1 MGAIRL
7 LGAVVGL
14 FVLGLCLGVDAVR
27 ADIVDTDLSN
37 PYVTTGA
44 RISPS
49 TVVPTLR
56 KWYLPQRLY
65 QLYQWKGWEYSNYA
79 KDLYRRYVDI
89 ELEGEPFYDMYGN
102 YITKGW
108 HLYSW
113 TEGYPQDF
121 GSGTYKDPYFAGWF
135 DRLLISSTR
144 KGQFYT
150 ALTLGE
156 AIRTTLTPLTFSKP
170 LYDGL
175 QWDFLADKYACTVLV
190 SRINFPGTIAYTRG
204 AAAISMSTFTD
215 MMGFR
220 GTAQVGDFARIGVTY
235 LSASHRNSQ
244 LSMSEN
250 SIKGLLSG
258 GLNSGYVRTLAVRLS
273 DDSPEDG
280 EGGALLYR
288 QRVFIDGI
296 EHPEIQPLIEGG
308 LRYRGLLEASG
319 TDVATLTYDI
329 EHDFRPGL
337 EDKITDFREIHRI
350 EVGLVLA
357 NDYKVEV
364 TSNLQ
369 TSALGEPVFLL
380 ATRAPGN
387 VKDGSN
393 QGYYRF
399 LYGLPTGTQL
409 AGVTLEV
416 EDLAGFNFKGEYVSN
431 SRFRRFPN
439 QTYTIEQALATEHA
453 DAFYATASQ
462 FIYPWFAYGE
472 VFSIDPAYSTSMFI
486 PDSKGAVDYANRQ
499 TSVYEFVDDND
510 DQDRYPDW
518 TRRYTGAT
526 KYLTDPVV
534 FPGLDENNDDIS
546 DFNQNDNSQP
556 DYEEPFL
563 KYDVD
568 PPEFLFGTDMNNNT
582 VIDRFENDAEPD
594 YPYRRDHR
602 GYNIYTG
609 IELFPDSR
617 CMVGYLSERLL
628 SSDRKSTSTYALLT
642 LKKDFPMQALRIQ
655 FMAFPRRVRD
665 HIPDDI
671 ILWIQLPFSSG
682 KMQDFSDPLIAQNT
696 FINTAYLEVGYDRL
710 MPFTNKLKYEVYHQ
724 GGEQAKGK
732 RDRRFL
738 GIVNKADYPIRL
750 ESLTLWPK
758 WKQMYKRVTPT
769 QPGALK
775 TKDLSELF
783 SFLVTY
789 RLSTTLSIISGAEYE
804 IFRNLLDKPKPVPPE
819 YEEDHERSTL
829 AFQISNV
836 SDYLGY
842 QLTTNLGV
850 LWERREFE
858 TGARRTNTMI
868 FVNFFAGAA
877 E

>member
-7 LGAVVGL
+7 LRAVMGF
-14 FVLGLCLGVDAVR
+14 FVLGLCLGVDVVW
-27 ADIVDTDLSN
+27 ADTVDTGLSN

-79 KDLYRRYVDI
+79 RDLYRRYVDI

-113 TEGYPQDF
+113 TERYPQDF
-121 GSGTYKDPYFAGWF
+121 GSGTYKDPYFDGWF

-156 AIRTTLTPLTFSKP
+156 TIRTTLTPLTFSKP

-175 QWDFLADKYACTVLV
+175 QWDFLTDKYACTVLA
-190 SRINFPGTIAYTRG
+190 SRVNFPGTIAHNRG

-215 MMGFR
+215 MMGVR
-220 GTAQVGDFARIGVTY
+220 GTAQVGDFAKVGVTY
-235 LSASHRNSQ
+235 INASDRNSQ

-250 SIKGLLSG
+250 SVKGLLSG
-258 GLNSGYVRTLAVRLS
+258 GLNTGYIRMLTVRLS

-288 QRVFIDGI
+288 QMIFIDGV

-308 LRYRGLLEASG
+308 IRYRGLLEASG

-364 TSNLQ
+364 TSNMQ
-369 TSALGEPVFLL
+369 TSALGDPVFLL
-380 ATRAPGN
+380 VTRASGN

-399 LYGLPTGTQL
+399 LYGLPTGVQL
-409 AGVTLEV
+409 AGVTFEV
-416 EDLAGFNFKGEYVSN
+416 DDLAGFNFKGEYVVN
-431 SRFRRFPN
+431 SQFRRFPN
-439 QTYTIEQALATEHA
+439 QTYQKDQALATERA

-472 VFSIDPAYSTSMFI
+472 VFSIDPDYSTSMFI
-486 PDSKGAVDYANRQ
+486 PDSKGAVDYGNKQ

-518 TRRYTGAT
+518 TRRYTGPT
-526 KYLTDPVV
+526 KYLTDPAV
-534 FPGLDENNDDIS
+534 FPGLDENNDDVS
-546 DFNQNDNSQP
+546 DFNQNDNQQP

-582 VIDRFENDAEPD
+582 VIDRFENDSEPD
-594 YPYRRDHR
+594 YPYKRDHR
-602 GYNIYTG
+602 GYNVYTG
-609 IELFPDSR
+609 VELFPDSR
-617 CMVGYLSERLL
+617 CIIGRLSERLI
-628 SSDRKSTSTYALLT
+628 SADRKSTSTYALLT
-642 LKKDFPMQALRIQ
+642 LKKDFPIQALSIQ
-655 FMAFPRRVRD
+655 LMAFPRMVRD
-665 HIPDDI
+665 NIPDDI
-671 ILWIQLPFSSG
+671 ILWVQPPFSSG

-696 FINTAYLEVGYDRL
+696 FIHTAYLEVGYHRF
-710 MPFTNKLKYEVYHQ
+710 MPFTNKLKYERFYQ
-724 GGEQAKGK
+724 RGKQAEGK

-738 GIVNKADYPIRL
+738 GIINKADYPIRL
-750 ESLTLWPK
+750 KGLTLWPK

-769 QPGALK
+769 QPDVLK
-775 TKDLSELF
+775 SKHLSELF
-783 SFLVTY
+783 SFLATY
-789 RLSTTLSIISGAEYE
+789 PLSNTLSITSGAEYE
-804 IFRNLLDKPKPVPPE
+804 VFDNLLEKPQPVPPE
-819 YEEDHERSTL
+819 YEEDYQRLTL

-836 SDYLGY
+836 SDYMGY
-842 QLTTNLGV
+842 RLTTNLGA
-850 LWERREFE
+850 LWEKKRFE
-858 TGARRTNTMI
+858 AGSSTNTMT
-868 FVNFFAGAA
+868 FVSFYAGAG